1 MSIFDNFLSV
11 KESEK
16 IKSESA
22 SRDLIIEHLGED
34 IGILDFSA
42 HRKYDFF
49 EKKDNVYQFTVKLLS
64 LDFLNRLGKDKR
76 VKNVYFASRH
86 SHPGGGADSISLR
99 QKILI
104 EYY

>member
-1 MSIFDNFLSV
+1 MSIFDNFLAV

-16 IKSESA
+16 IKTLEESEK
-22 SRDLIIEHLGED
+22 LIKGYMGED
-34 IGILDFSA
+34 IEILDFAA
-42 HRKYDFF
+42 HKKYTLINSRDKIF
-49 EKKDNVYQFTVKLLS
+49 QFTVRLLS
-64 LDFLNRLGKDKR
+64 LDFLNKLGKDRR

-99 QKILI
+99 QKVLI